1 MEPNGIREVVREMY
15 PGEENKA
22 LRNQIYKEPGFL
34 ASDPGDAE
42 IHALAAKILGQKTPA
57 PEVAAPEPPFGLTA
71 SIDDP
76 YPEVRALVATLP
88 LQVVVV
94 TAADY
99 AEADKWF
106 AAIKKMLKAVE
117 ERRIEAKQ
125 PYLEKCQDIDAQAR
139 EAKDFLN
146 LALKPVEEAMV
157 GFKAR
162 EREVLREQ
170 EAEKL
175 RLQREAEAEAQR
187 LRDEA
192 AAKLRE
198 ATETAL
204 AEEDPFLAALAADDV
219 EAARGEVLTAAREAV
234 ALLAAPPLPTG
245 YVAPVTAAGSRTSY
259 PWVVEVV
266 NESQV
271 DRAYC
276 SPDSRKLNALAK
288 LLKEQLG
295 DIRNVN
301 PSNYPGLVIK
311 EDVRIGG
318 R

>member
-1 MEPNGIREVVREMY
+1 MDPNRIREVVRELY
-15 PGEENKA
+15 PGDEHKA
-22 LRNQIYKEPGFL
+22 LRNAIYKEPGFL
-34 ASDPGDAE
+34 SSDPGDAE

-76 YPEVRALVATLP
+76 YTEVRALVATLP

-106 AAIKKMLKAVE
+106 SSIKKMLKAVE
-117 ERRIEAKQ
+117 ERRIEAKK

-139 EAKDFLN
+139 EAKDFLT

-162 EREVLREQ
+162 EREALREQ
-170 EAEKL
+170 EMEKL

-219 EAARGEVLTAAREAV
+219 AAARGEVLTAAREAV
-234 ALLAAPPLPTG
+234 ALLTARPREQAWPPAAAP
-245 YVAPVTAAGSRTSY
+245 GSRTSY

>member
-1 MEPNGIREVVREMY
+1 MDPNRIREVVRELY
-15 PGEENKA
+15 PGDEHKA
-22 LRNQIYKEPGFL
+22 LRNAIYKEPGFL
-34 ASDPGDAE
+34 SSDPGDAE

-76 YPEVRALVATLP
+76 YTEVRALVATLP

-106 AAIKKMLKAVE
+106 SSIKKMLKAVE
-117 ERRIEAKQ
+117 ERRIEAKK

-139 EAKDFLN
+139 EAKDFLT

-162 EREVLREQ
+162 EREALREQ
-170 EAEKL
+170 EMEKL

-219 EAARGEVLTAAREAV
+219 AAARGEVLTAAREAV
-234 ALLAAPPLPTG
+234 ALLTARPREQAWPPAAAP
-245 YVAPVTAAGSRTSY
+245 GSRTSY

-301 PSNYPGLVIK
+301 PANSPGLVIK